1 MGNPILVVEDLSKRF
16 DGFTALDGVNL
27 AIGAGERVGLI
38 GPNGSGK
45 STLVNCI
52 SGVFPASGGR
62 IRFHGEDVT
71 ALTPHQRFRRGIAR
85 TFQIPKPFAS
95 MTVIEN
101 VCIPLEYSAPEHHHG
116 EGIQARARAI
126 LADVDLA
133 SKSGEYPENLTQI
146 DLRRLELARA
156 IAVKPKL
163 LIADEAMA
171 GLAGAEVDE
180 TLALLLR
187 LADSGITIIMIE
199 HIMRA
204 VMAFSER
211 VVVLV
216 AGKIVAEGRPDDIV
230 RNPAVE
236 QAYLGE

>member
-16 DGFTALDGVNL
+16 DGFTALDGINV
-27 AIGAGERVGLI
+27 AIGPGERVGLI

-52 SGVFPASGGR
+52 SGVFPASAGR
-62 IRFHGEDVT
+62 VLFDGEDVT
-71 ALTPHQRFRRGIAR
+71 ALAPHQRFRRGIAR

-95 MTVIEN
+95 MTALEN
-101 VCIPLEYSAPEHHHG
+101 VCIPLEYSAPRHYRG
-116 EGIQARARAI
+116 EEIETRARAV
-126 LADVDLA
+126 LAELDLSA
-133 SKSGEYPENLTQI
+133 KSGEYPDNLTQI
-146 DLRRLELARA
+146 DLRKLELARA

-163 LIADEAMA
+163 LIADEVMA
-171 GLAGAEVDE
+171 GLASTEVDE
-180 TLALLLR
+180 TLGLLLR
-187 LADSGITIIMIE
+187 LADSGITIVMIE
-199 HIMRA
+199 HIMHA

-216 AGKIVAEGRPDDIV
+216 AGKIVAEGCPDDIM
-230 RNPAVE
+230 RNPIVE